1 MSESWKMNVC
11 MFVWQ
16 VITIFSASNY
26 YEEGSNRGAYIKVG
40 RELTPRFYQYQV
52 SQTTRKLTLTQ
63 RYNRYLHVCV
73 NRASRFLPPP
83 LCVSLAG
90 GPDTLA
96 DIKLSHSDCLQGASS
111 RRLSSQ
117 GPEGEAVHPSL

>member
-11 MFVWQ
+11 MFVRQ

-40 RELTPRFYQYQV
+40 RELMPRFYQYQV
-52 SQTTRKLTLTQ
+52 SRTTRKLTLTQ

-73 NRASRFLPPP
+73 NRGSRFFP
-83 LCVSLAG
+83 
-90 GPDTLA
+90 
-96 DIKLSHSDCLQGASS
+96 
-111 RRLSSQ
+111 
-117 GPEGEAVHPSL
+117 